1 MFELQEIGE
10 RDLVQRYEAIYS
22 YLKRNAEDNKLELDA
37 VTGHAI
43 EKHGDYAVALHAL
56 WMFQSVTMVT
66 LYQKRHELWTALAGL
81 DQYSPCNCASALFA
95 PDDDTDI
102 QDDTQILFRP

>member
-1 MFELQEIGE
+1 MPDITEP
-10 RDLVQRYEAIYS
+10 DLVHRYEAICS
-22 YLKRNAEDNKLELDA
+22 YLKRTVEEDELDLNA
-37 VTGHAI
+37 VTAHAI

-66 LYQKRHELWTALAGL
+66 LYQKRHELWAALAGL
-81 DQYSPCNCASALFA
+81 DQYSPCNCASALFM
-95 PDDDTDI
+95 PDDETDI